1 MWAHTKHIPESYTRN
16 RAATAPA
23 GSTHTL
29 AKHPQQMLHL
39 FASETQRFLSKNKHI
54 PIESYIRNR
63 AATALAGTETPKTN
77 AATLCKRNTM
87 VPSTNNNNNNTS
99 NNNLNSHNNINSN
112 IHNNNNNNDSNN
124 NTSNNKGDDIALW
137 HGLGVYG

>member
-63 AATALAGTETPKTN
+63 AATALAGTETPKTKLQLF
-77 AATLCKRNTM
+77 ASVTQWFLPLIIIITIL
-87 VPSTNNNNNNTS
+87 VT
-99 NNNLNSHNNINSN
+99 I
-112 IHNNNNNNDSNN
+112 I
-124 NTSNNKGDDIALW
+124 
-137 HGLGVYG
+137 